1 MGSTLWEAHELSVG
15 EEEVAREKGGAVA
28 RRKGHE

>member
-1 MGSTLWEAHELSVG
+1 MGSTLWEAHELSV
-15 EEEVAREKGGAVA
+15 EEKEVAREQGGAVA